1 MSGSRKPISSEEL
14 ARHAAQSPHWNI
26 VEGKKLARTFK
37 FPDFQKGLDFVN
49 RVGAIAEQQGH
60 HPDVHL
66 SWGRVEI
73 ETWTHDAGGLTE
85 QDFLLA
91 SKIDKLEN

>member
-1 MSGSRKPISSEEL
+1 MSGSRTILSPEEL
-14 ARHAAQSPHWNI
+14 QRRVAQLPLWAIS
-26 VEGKKLARTFK
+26 EQKKLSRTFR

-49 RVGAIAEQQGH
+49 LVGAIAEKQGH

-66 SWGRVEI
+66 FWGRVEI

-91 SKIDKLEN
+91 SKIDQLS

>member
-1 MSGSRKPISSEEL
+1 MAGSRKVLSHEDL
-14 ARHAAQSPHWNI
+14 DRKAAQLPRWKI
-26 VEGKKLARTFK
+26 ADGKKLAREFR
-37 FPDFQKGLDFVN
+37 FPDFQKALDFVN
-49 RVGAIAEQQGH
+49 RVGAIAEKQGH

-66 SWGRVEI
+66 SWGRVEV

-91 SKIDKLEN
+91 SQIDQLI